1 MANIDIP
8 LPVDLNS
15 ALNLPPC
22 NEIRL
27 PSPSPLKIQLPT
39 GGSLQAITDVSK
51 GIPTDCAMT
60 FSLMMQ
66 IAPMLASTECLVKVL
81 KLLKPLVDVVTNLPV
96 PPVKAVQEFAKAA
109 VDLAPCFLVPT
120 PANMIPFV
128 RDLLCLILK
137 VLKCLLGQFKTLV
150 ALMSGLSLQLDAA
163 KAAGNFD
170 LEKTIRCAQENAE
183 TSAQHLT
190 KAIEP
195 VGVILDLA
203 GPFMG
208 IAGVQPIQLPALGS
222 QTDVESLN
230 QAIQSLQGIVGVIQI
245 SVDAL
250 GGCPS

>member
-1 MANIDIP
+1 
-8 LPVDLNS
+8 
-15 ALNLPPC
+15 
-22 NEIRL
+22 
-27 PSPSPLKIQLPT
+27 
-39 GGSLQAITDVSK
+39 
-51 GIPTDCAMT
+51 MT

-81 KLLKPLVDVVTNLPV
+81 KLLKPLVDIVTNLPV

-137 VLKCLLGQFKTLV
+137 VLRCLLGQLKTVV

-163 KAAGNFD
+163 RAAGNFD
-170 LEKTIRCAQENAE
+170 LEKTIQCAQENAQ

-203 GPFMG
+203 GAFMG
-208 IAGVQPIQLPALGS
+208 IAGVKPIQLPALGS
-222 QTDVESLN
+222 QTDVEGLN
-230 QAIQSLQGIVGVIQI
+230 LAIQSLQGIVGTIQVA
-245 SVDAL
+245 VDAL